1 MALKPLL
8 GLVFNLQKCGDTFV
22 NWYKAL
28 HLLIFIEARKP
39 YVIIEFTWIR
49 TNGGGD

>member
-1 MALKPLL
+1 MVLKPLL
-8 GLVFNLQKCGDTFV
+8 GLVFNPQKCGDTFV
-22 NWYKAL
+22 DWYKEL